1 MRFIKPYDMLR
12 EAFGPGDLHE
22 KITDLIEDGELDL
35 MRADDLVAWIAEQ
48 LDEQFYE
55 IFVETHPTERES

>member
-12 EAFGPGDLHE
+12 EAFGPEDLHE

-35 MRADDLVAWIAEQ
+35 MRTDNLIAWIAEKFN
-48 LDEQFYE
+48 EKYYE
-55 IFVETHPTERES
+55 IFVEKHPEQES